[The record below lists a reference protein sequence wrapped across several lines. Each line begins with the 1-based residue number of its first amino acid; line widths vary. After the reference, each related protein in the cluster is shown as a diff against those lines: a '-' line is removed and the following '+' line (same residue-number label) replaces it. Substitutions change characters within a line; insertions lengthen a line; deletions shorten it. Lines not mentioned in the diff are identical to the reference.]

1 MTVNEAL
8 YSATT
13 TAYAL
18 PNPSGLTRNTIPVQ
32 ADAYAS
38 ANDVPS
44 INNAKNG
51 QAYHI
56 KIWDTLHNN
65 AATTHYI

>member
-51 QAYHI
+51 
-56 KIWDTLHNN
+56 
-65 AATTHYI
+65 